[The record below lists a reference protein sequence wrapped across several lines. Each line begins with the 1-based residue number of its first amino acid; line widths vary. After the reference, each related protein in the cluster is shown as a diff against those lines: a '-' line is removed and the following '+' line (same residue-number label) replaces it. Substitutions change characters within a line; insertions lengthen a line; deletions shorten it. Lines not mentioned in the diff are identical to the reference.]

1 MRKTHFVFFVPF
13 ALLSSQCGIHA
24 YAQGAASY
32 TSSPATADHSGALAL
47 EPLICIDA
55 QSGVAIRLGG
65 SCTLV
70 GAYRGRHGRGSTP
83 GGMGSLGDVD
93 ECALPTADGSIPI
106 RVTTST
112 FERNLDA
119 VDLTVGGRT
128 EDGRYVTYRFTG
140 VVGDNAEGD
149 TCDALFRSSPRS
161 RLPPDV
167 APDDERAAR

>member
-1 MRKTHFVFFVPF
+1 MRKTHFAFFVPL
-13 ALLSSQCGIHA
+13 ALLTNQCGIHA
-24 YAQGAASY
+24 YARGAGSY
-32 TSSPATADHSGALAL
+32 TSSPATAGRSGALAL
-47 EPLICIDA
+47 KPLICIDA
-55 QSGVAIRLGG
+55 ASGVAVALGE

-70 GAYRGRHGRGSTP
+70 GMYEGRHGRGATP

-93 ECALPTADGSIPI
+93 ECALPTADGSVPI

-149 TCDALFRSSPRS
+149 KCDALFHPSPRS
-161 RLPPDV
+161 RLPPGGE
-167 APDDERAAR
+167 ADDEGASR